1 MPDGENIHSVD
12 RIAGGFQRSA
22 YSIFEDSREKDIVL
36 WQPGTVIEDIQSLPK
51 PREARQRAESFMSL
65 AGDSDLAVA
74 PEWSYNVEWVCE
86 HDELF
91 ADDSPLFVLGCRPVE
106 IETMRETVA
115 NLREDFRVI
124 GEDVPNEYNKKF
136 VTPTIV
142 PLRADAL
149 GDINR
154 PTVVIQYK
162 TNPMSEGANPNET
175 DNLATG
181 NRIHH
186 FGPLSGAGV
195 VVWTCSDLL
204 NDDLQEQVRTYV
216 KRGNILVHPQC
227 NPKPFHSEWTDF
239 RSRIFSNKNDVTYI
253 CANWGS
259 VPGVDGDDVQWG
271 YSGVYT
277 KARKWSS
284 LENYNRTYNN
294 GGLQG
299 VSMSNRAEYVWTL
312 VDDGVSRLRMRREG
326 NGPAP
331 AQGLRPEPQI
341 LCTRTWNGSAYDEF
355 PDGID
360 ECGCEVCENCDCRTC
375 SDCKRTERQS
385 RLPDPPRDAELVA
398 AVTLWRLEMDE
409 VGGLEER
416 WDVPLA
422 ALENLRSNGQEELG
436 HSFAVHGHRRGSGV
450 AKNTYRLLRTFD
462 AASGRYD
469 RSIEP
474 ADRCKPLDI
483 PINATDGD
491 DDGVDISLSR
501 LNDPTPGTRRK
512 RLTDIA
518 KLWKCQEGGN
528 FKPLV
533 LMDWPGDTELKQING
548 LEDVTNGKFQPEDV
562 TASSSPVEFVEVNR

>member
-227 NPKPFHSEWTDF
+227 NPRPFHSEWTDF

>member
-1 MPDGENIHSVD
+1 MPDGEYIHSVD
-12 RIAGGFQRSA
+12 RIAEGFQRDA
-22 YSIFEDSREKDIVL
+22 YSIFEDNREKDIVV
-36 WQPGTVIEDIQSLPK
+36 WQPGTVVEDLQSLPR
-51 PREARQRAESFMSL
+51 PREVRQRAESFLNL

-74 PEWSYNVEWVCE
+74 PEWSYDVEWLCE

-91 ADDSPLFVLGCRPVE
+91 SDESPLFVLGCRPVE
-106 IETMRETVA
+106 IDEMRETIE
-115 NLREDFRVI
+115 NLREDFYVI
-124 GEDVPNEYNKKF
+124 GEDVPDEPGKEF

-149 GDINR
+149 GDVDE
-154 PTVVIQYK
+154 PTIVIQYK
-162 TNPMSEGANPNET
+162 NHPMSEGANPNEA

-186 FGPLSGAGV
+186 FGPLSGTGV

-204 NDDLQEQVRTYV
+204 DSDLRQQVVTYIQ
-216 KRGNILVHPQC
+216 RGNIIVHPQC
-227 NPKPFHSEWTDF
+227 NPKPFHTEWTRF
-239 RSRIFSNKNDVTYI
+239 RSRIFNNRNDVTYV
-253 CANWGS
+253 CANWGT
-259 VPGVDGDDVQWG
+259 VPGVDTDDTQWG

-284 LENYNRTYNN
+284 FENYNTTYNN
-294 GGLQG
+294 KGLQG
-299 VSMSNRAEYVWTL
+299 VSTSNRAEYVWSM
-312 VDDGVSRLRMRREG
+312 VADGVSKLRVRREG

-341 LCTRTWNGSAYDEF
+341 LCTQTW
-355 PDGID
+355 DGTTYSEQPEKMD
-360 ECGCEVCENCDCRTC
+360 ECGCEVCDNCDCPTC
-375 SDCKRTERQS
+375 SDCKRTERQR
-385 RLPDPPRDAELVA
+385 RLPDPPRDAELIA
-398 AVTLWRLEMDE
+398 SVTLWRLQLDE
-409 VGGLEER
+409 VDSLEER
-416 WDVPLA
+416 WDLPMA
-422 ALENLRSNGQEELG
+422 ALKNLRANGHEELG
-436 HSFAVHGHRRGSGV
+436 HSFAVHGHRRGSSV

-462 AASGRYD
+462 AASRIYD

-474 ADRCKPLDI
+474 AGRCKPLDI

-491 DDGVDISLSR
+491 EDGVDISLSR

-518 KLWKCQEGGN
+518 KLWEYQEGRN

-533 LMDWPGDTELKQING
+533 LMDWPGDTELKRIDG
-548 LEDVTNGKFQPEDV
+548 LEDVTNGQFQPEDV